1 MGILGNFSSVLGTT
15 THCTGPT
22 VVKVVQHRFIV
33 SLSLSLS
40 LSQSSLLL
48 LSDVHYLQSKPTT
61 QTLSRSP
68 FSHFLLFHFSGRSVL
83 LHQVRGQDGERAGL
97 PQQPQPDL
105 EAVQRSLLQEE
116 DFGSNQNSGEKCYFC
131 VSP

>member
-40 LSQSSLLL
+40 LSLSQSSLLL
-48 LSDVHYLQSKPTT
+48 LSDIHYLQSKPTT

-68 FSHFLLFHFSGRSVL
+68 FSHFLLFHFMSLVAKTVFARYSQSLAIQQRAALAVTDINK
-83 LHQVRGQDGERAGL
+83 RER
-97 PQQPQPDL
+97 
-105 EAVQRSLLQEE
+105 EREE
-116 DFGSNQNSGEKCYFC
+116 RL
-131 VSP
+131 